1 MTRGVAKGK
10 RLPAGAVFHRCAL
23 QVNPFG
29 YGRKYRGIKSSSDAE
44 SHTSA
49 MVAKASELGIA
60 VLAITDHNDV
70 SGVGP
75 FRNAA
80 KGHEITVFPGFEVSS
95 SEGIHI
101 LCIYSPGMTE
111 EQLGL
116 FLGELGI
123 RELGSSTTLSDK
135 SFADV
140 LATVRRQ
147 GGITI
152 AAHVTSSNGL
162 LEVLKGQARIKAWR
176 SPDLLAVQIPRLV
189 DELHPSLQAIVRNEN
204 PQYRRSQAAGDGFAV
219 AAVNAMDI
227 VQPEDL
233 EDRSATCQIKMSRIS
248 IEGLRQAFL
257 DPGSRIKLYPAE
269 AEPEPRP
276 YAEMLE
282 IAWEG
287 GFLDGTKMPLNP
299 NLNVLVGGRGAGKS
313 TVIKSIRYVLGLD
326 PIGEDAR
333 KVHQGIVRQ
342 VLRSGTKI
350 SLTARTYRPARMRY
364 RIERTIPNPPVVRDQ
379 DGKVSNRLP
388 QDLLPRVEVYGQH
401 EISELTKSARQ
412 RTRLLDRFV
421 EQDPSIG
428 RRKAGIR
435 QELGKTR
442 RSLLELQSRLE
453 RVHDDLAALPGL
465 EETLKQYRAAGLEE
479 RLQDRSLL
487 VREERLLGSIRD
499 RLEPLRECLEGL
511 RQELPLDRVF
521 LSPEALVGLPGKD
534 ILADGNRVLDRLGSD
549 LQEVADGFGQ
559 ALTRADDGF
568 NEIGSRWE
576 ERRRAVQG
584 QYEAILRGLDRSAV
598 DGEEFIRLRGEVE
611 RLRPLRQQAL
621 LRRS

>member
-1 MTRGVAKGK
+1 
-10 RLPAGAVFHRCAL
+10 
-23 QVNPFG
+23 
-29 YGRKYRGIKSSSDAE
+29 
-44 SHTSA
+44 
-49 MVAKASELGIA
+49 MVAKALELGIS
-60 VLAITDHNDV
+60 VLAIMDHNDV
-70 SGVGP
+70 RDVGP
-75 FRNAA
+75 FRTAA

-101 LCIYSPGMTE
+101 LCIYSPGMSE

-135 SFADV
+135 SFSDV
-140 LATVRRQ
+140 LATVRGQ

-162 LEVLKGQARIKAWR
+162 LEVLQGQARIKAWR

-204 PQYRRSQAAGDGFAV
+204 SQYRRSQAAGDGFAV

-287 GFLDGTKMPLNP
+287 GFPDGTRMPLNP

-313 TVIKSIRYVLGLD
+313 TVIESLRYVLGLD

-333 KVHQGIVRQ
+333 KVH
-342 VLRSGTKI
+342 
-350 SLTARTYRPARMRY
+350 
-364 RIERTIPNPPVVRDQ
+364 
-379 DGKVSNRLP
+379 
-388 QDLLPRVEVYGQH
+388 
-401 EISELTKSARQ
+401 
-412 RTRLLDRFV
+412 
-421 EQDPSIG
+421 
-428 RRKAGIR
+428 
-435 QELGKTR
+435 
-442 RSLLELQSRLE
+442 
-453 RVHDDLAALPGL
+453 
-465 EETLKQYRAAGLEE
+465 
-479 RLQDRSLL
+479 
-487 VREERLLGSIRD
+487 
-499 RLEPLRECLEGL
+499 
-511 RQELPLDRVF
+511 
-521 LSPEALVGLPGKD
+521 
-534 ILADGNRVLDRLGSD
+534 
-549 LQEVADGFGQ
+549 
-559 ALTRADDGF
+559 
-568 NEIGSRWE
+568 
-576 ERRRAVQG
+576 
-584 QYEAILRGLDRSAV
+584 
-598 DGEEFIRLRGEVE
+598 
-611 RLRPLRQQAL
+611 
-621 LRRS
+621 